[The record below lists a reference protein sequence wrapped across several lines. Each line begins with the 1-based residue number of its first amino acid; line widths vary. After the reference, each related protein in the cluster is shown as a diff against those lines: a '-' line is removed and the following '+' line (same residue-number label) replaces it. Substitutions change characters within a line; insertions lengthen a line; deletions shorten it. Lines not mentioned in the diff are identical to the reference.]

1 MSDDDKPELTVIEG
15 GGGDAPAAKPG
26 KQRDLTSKQHAF
38 VQAIL
43 KGQNQS
49 EAYRSAYS
57 TANMSDAAVY
67 TEAGRLFRHPLISQR
82 ITSGRK
88 AQEGQALH
96 TGASLRGHIER
107 ELFGLSTTGSE
118 AGRIRSLELLGK
130 LDKVAA
136 FTERTAD
143 VSGEQTAD
151 EVADE
156 IAELLAA
163 SDIA

>member
-15 GGGDAPAAKPG
+15 GGGDVPAAKPG
-26 KQRDLTSKQHAF
+26 KQRDLTSKQHGF

-43 KGQNQS
+43 KGMNQS
-49 EAYRSAYS
+49 DAYRSSYS

-67 TEAGRLFRHPLISQR
+67 TEAGRLFRHPEISR
-82 ITSGRK
+82 RVVAGR
-88 AQEGQALH
+88 AAAERQSVH
-96 TGASLRGHIER
+96 TGASHRQHIER
-107 ELFGLSTTGSE
+107 ELFKLTTTASE
-118 AGRIRSLELLGK
+118 AGRLRSLELLGK
-130 LDKVAA
+130 LEKVSA
-136 FTERTAD
+136 FTERHAD
-143 VSGEQTAD
+143 VTKEQTAN